1 MPRHSYQTW
10 CGRVPE
16 GRQKRCVTDTPEKSD
31 KSIETGQCEC
41 LPMAFS
47 PKVEFLPAGI
57 DSIHEM
63 GARGPAPSLSQTP
76 PNPSYSGEPP

>member
-47 PKVEFLPAGI
+47 SVTPALNSDPSASISAIVSGIRLP
-57 DSIHEM
+57 
-63 GARGPAPSLSQTP
+63 RG
-76 PNPSYSGEPP
+76 